1 MAESCEL
8 REKLAAAEAMKP
20 PPLPVVPGSIV
31 VIQKPKGEAGDAKRG
46 FNLRSAMGLDD
57 NRYLYADILVSRCEC
72 PIILNIILYH

>member
-46 FNLRSAMGLDD
+46 FNL
-57 NRYLYADILVSRCEC
+57 
-72 PIILNIILYH
+72 